1 MQQTRWS
8 IELEEYHGSPTN
20 GGETNNEGIR
30 EDKMLMPDV
39 LTWVEQGHKSVTEG
53 VKARQIG
60 AFRTVARHTG
70 RRQIISLRLPA
81 MFQRNN
87 VTTQADQKG
96 NHALVQSR

>member
-20 GGETNNEGIR
+20 GGETNNEGIF

-60 AFRTVARHTG
+60 AFRTVHGKQAAARLSTCVCPPCFSA
-70 RRQIISLRLPA
+70 II
-81 MFQRNN
+81 
-87 VTTQADQKG
+87 
-96 NHALVQSR
+96 